1 MVAVFLDQVGT
12 LAEPCVVFGVVAAG
26 FGNIVAQVNE
36 HLIAYPFTVINL
48 RILDHFLQSGVQIHA
63 VVFQLQIKCLMID
76 TGAGIDQLIIGNLQP
91 IRQHMGSALNTV
103 AQTGDV
109 HVGIL
114 LHGVAQHGHGV
125 GIVQEHRPGTV
136 GFDVPADFQQQGDV
150 TQSAENTGN
159 TARIAN
165 VGIHTV
171 LLGNLD
177 IMSPDVNAAVEH
189 GAKHTVRA
197 LEGFRPVCSG
207 SDLAVRAFHGFLDP
221 LAYLTDIFQII
232 GIAIHQS
239 NLAILECREG
249 QQVAHT
255 ACGEL
260 QASCANKRKF
270 FHRSASFLFK
280 IHFHY
285 TVIMLNSNTKSGRK
299 YRQNSC
305 MCYNG

>member
-1 MVAVFLDQVGT
+1 M
-12 LAEPCVVFGVVAAG
+12 AAG

-48 RILDHFLQSGVQIHA
+48 RILDQFLQSGIQIHA
-63 VVFQLQIKCLMID
+63 IVFQLQVKCLMID
-76 TGAGIDQLIIGNLQP
+76 AGAGIGQLIIGNLQP

-125 GIVQEHRPGTV
+125 GIVQEHRMGTV
-136 GFDVPADFQQQGDV
+136 GLDVLADIQQQGDV
-150 TQSAENTGN
+150 AQGAENTGN
-159 TARIAN
+159 TAGIAD
-165 VGIHTV
+165 VDIHAV

-177 IMSPDVNAAVEH
+177 VMPPDVNSAVEH

-197 LEGFRPVCSG
+197 LEGFHPVG
-207 SDLAVRAFHGFLDP
+207 GGGDPAIRAFHGFLDP
-221 LAYLTDIFQII
+221 LAYLVDVFQIV
-232 GIAIHQS
+232 GIEIHQS
-239 NLAILECREG
+239 DLAILECWEG
-249 QQVAHT
+249 EQVAHT

-260 QASCANKRKF
+260 QASCADKRKF

-280 IHFHY
+280 IRFHY
-285 TVIMLNSNTKSGRK
+285 TVIMQNSNTKSGRK